1 LSLAKK
7 DFANPFFYH
16 CIIWVKS
23 IGISAFAGMTKELA
37 KGKGNN
43 SLCQEA
49 LVTQY
54 GLIANAI
61 RNG

>member
-1 LSLAKK
+1 
-7 DFANPFFYH
+7 
-16 CIIWVKS
+16 
-23 IGISAFAGMTKELA
+23 MTKELA
-37 KGKGNN
+37 KGKGYN